1 MKKTLLLVLPFLFI
15 FIMSCETDDDETS
28 GSLVGTWT
36 IDSVTFFENGSC
48 SGEGET
54 DDYINGPFTGT
65 ITYTEVSATVS
76 VGATFSLSSW
86 CDEANGAMD
95 NDTTCVY
102 DGYSERTLSGFAS
115 DCVDDGGEFDDDNNC
130 NYAFTEEFY
139 YTYDEDSLGNVMYCE
154 IFYDESE
161 SSNAET
167 NCGTAVVTENSATL
181 QFIEENDDDELECT
195 VIVLSRQYSKINNS

>member
-15 FIMSCETDDDETS
+15 MSCETNDETS
-28 GSLVGTWT
+28 DGLVGTWT
-36 IDSVTFFENGSC
+36 VESFTTFENGDC
-48 SGEGET
+48 SGVGET
-54 DDYINGPFTGT
+54 EDFTGT
-65 ITYTEVSATVS
+65 ITYTEVLATVTVS
-76 VGATFSLSSW
+76 LSQSLSSF
-86 CDEANGAMD
+86 CDDADGAMV

-102 DGYSERTLSGFAS
+102 DGDYELTITGWATFCDEEEFGTL
-115 DCVDDGGEFDDDNNC
+115 DEDNNC
-130 NYAFTEEFY
+130 NFTFTDEFY

-154 IFYDESE
+154 IYYDESE

-195 VIVLSRQYSKINNS
+195 VIVLSR

>member
-15 FIMSCETDDDETS
+15 MSCETNDETS
-28 GSLVGTWT
+28 DGLVGSWT
-36 IDSVTFFENGSC
+36 VESFTTFENGDC
-48 SGEGET
+48 SGVGET
-54 DDYINGPFTGT
+54 EDFTGT
-65 ITYTEVSATVS
+65 ITYTEVLATVTVS
-76 VGATFSLSSW
+76 LSQSLSSF
-86 CDEANGAMD
+86 CDDADGAMV

-102 DGYSERTLSGFAS
+102 DGDYELTITGWATFCDEEEFGTL
-115 DCVDDGGEFDDDNNC
+115 DEDNNC
-130 NYAFTEEFY
+130 NFTFTDEFY

-154 IFYDESE
+154 IYYDESE

-195 VIVLSRQYSKINNS
+195 VIVLSR

>member
-15 FIMSCETDDDETS
+15 MSCETDDETS
-28 GSLVGTWT
+28 DGLVGTWT
-36 IDSVTFFENGSC
+36 IESFTTFENGEC
-48 SGEGET
+48 SGVGET
-54 DDYINGPFTGT
+54 EDFTGT
-65 ITYTEVSATVS
+65 ITYTEVLATVTVS
-76 VGATFSLSSW
+76 LSQSLSSF
-86 CDEANGAMD
+86 CDDADGAMV

-102 DGYSERTLSGFAS
+102 DGDYELTITGWATFCDEEEFGTL
-115 DCVDDGGEFDDDNNC
+115 DEDNNC
-130 NYAFTEEFY
+130 NFTFTDEFY

-154 IFYDESE
+154 IYYDESE

-195 VIVLSRQYSKINNS
+195 VIVLSR

>member
-15 FIMSCETDDDETS
+15 MSCETNDETS
-28 GSLVGTWT
+28 DGLVGTWT
-36 IDSVTFFENGSC
+36 VESFTTFENGDC
-48 SGEGET
+48 SGVGET
-54 DDYINGPFTGT
+54 EDFTGT
-65 ITYTEVSATVS
+65 ITYTEVLATVTVS
-76 VGATFSLSSW
+76 LSQSLSSF
-86 CDEANGAMD
+86 CDDADGAMV

-102 DGYSERTLSGFAS
+102 DGDYELTITGWATFCDEEEFGTL
-115 DCVDDGGEFDDDNNC
+115 DEDNNC
-130 NYAFTEEFY
+130 NFTFTDEFY
-139 YTYDEDSLGNVMYCE
+139 YTYNEDSLGNVMYCE
-154 IFYDESE
+154 IYYDESE

>member
-15 FIMSCETDDDETS
+15 MSCETNDETS
-28 GSLVGTWT
+28 DGLVGTWT
-36 IDSVTFFENGSC
+36 VESFTTFENGDC
-48 SGEGET
+48 SGVGET
-54 DDYINGPFTGT
+54 EDFTGT
-65 ITYTEVSATVS
+65 ITYTEVLATVTVS
-76 VGATFSLSSW
+76 LSQSLSSF
-86 CDEANGAMD
+86 CDDADGAMV

-102 DGYSERTLSGFAS
+102 DGDYELTITGWATFCDEEEFGTL
-115 DCVDDGGEFDDDNNC
+115 DEDNNC
-130 NYAFTEEFY
+130 NFTFSDEFY

-154 IFYDESE
+154 IYYDESE

-195 VIVLSRQYSKINNS
+195 VIVLSR